1 MTYRLLSLGCQ
12 MNTSD
17 AERIASVLE
26 GAGFAEASSE
36 AQADLLGVVACSVRQ
51 KAIDRVYGRIHEW
64 NRWKAQRPL
73 LTFVSGCILP
83 EDEAKFLRLFDLV
96 FRIDDLPQLPEMIR
110 TSGVVTPAA
119 VDAALQP
126 GRSVTLGHA
135 DRFWGITPRY
145 GSRHAAFV
153 PIQNGCDKFCTFCAV
168 PYTRGR
174 EVSRPARDVLREVE
188 ELLGRGYRNI
198 TLLGQNV
205 NSYGRDRPGA
215 EPTFA
220 ALLDEVGALCDAA
233 AHKVWVYF
241 TSPHPADMSP
251 AVLERIAEH
260 DSLAKQIHLPMQSA
274 DDKVLIRMNRNH
286 RLDQYRAVV
295 RNIRATL
302 PTATLFTDI
311 IVGFCGE
318 TDAQFERTRR
328 AMEEFAFDMAYI
340 AMYSP
345 RPGGGGGALAGRRAV
360 AREEASPAG
369 AVRGAAGDRAAP
381 QPALGRPHGRGAGGS
396 RGPQARPAGRAYRG
410 KSTGPL
416 PGRLGPDRQP
426 PHHRCDARTAA
437 VAGRGTRGS
446 GGARCFLKASLIAQ
460 CVGLARRSVH
470 PGQWQSRVLFAGVA
484 PVHGASA
491 GVERRGSRGRSAAR
505 RSGLRVLARPARA
518 GPPVAHLSE

>member
-17 AERIASVLE
+17 AERIAAVLE
-26 GAGFAEASSE
+26 GAGFAEAQSE

-119 VDAALQP
+119 IDAALHP
-126 GRSVTLGHA
+126 GRSVTLNHT

-145 GSRHAAFV
+145 GSAHAAYV

-174 EVSRPARDVLREVE
+174 EVSRPAADVLREVE
-188 ELLGRGYRNI
+188 ELLARGYRSI

-215 EPTFA
+215 EPSFA
-220 ALLDEVGALCDAA
+220 ALLGEVGARCDAA
-233 AHKVWVYF
+233 AQKVWVYF

-251 AVLERIAEH
+251 AVLERIAEY
-260 DSLAKQIHLPMQSA
+260 DSLATQIHLPMQSA

-295 RNIRATL
+295 DNIRTML
-302 PTATLFTDI
+302 PAATLFTDI

-318 TDAQFERTRR
+318 TEEQFERTRR
-328 AMEEFAFDMAYI
+328 AMEEFAFRHGLRRHVFA
-340 AMYSP
+340 AA
-345 RPGGGGGALAGRRAV
+345 RGGGGALAGRRA
-360 AREEASPAG
+360 AGGEEAAVAG
-369 AVRGAAGDRAAP
+369 AVRGAAGDRPAP
-381 QPALGRPHGRGAGGS
+381 QPALGGAHGGGAGRG
-396 RGPQARPAGRAYRG
+396 RGPQAGAADRPHRG
-410 KSTGPL
+410 PR
-416 PGRLGPDRQP
+416 PGALRRRPRPDRHP
-426 PHHRCDARTAA
+426 RGGGRDPRAAA
-437 VAGRGTRGS
+437 VAGRRAAGGRGA
-446 GGARCFLKASLIAQ
+446 GRAG
-460 CVGLARRSVH
+460 
-470 PGQWQSRVLFAGVA
+470 RVLKV
-484 PVHGASA
+484 
-491 GVERRGSRGRSAAR
+491 RRPICSTPPTGES
-505 RSGLRVLARPARA
+505 RPA
-518 GPPVAHLSE
+518 

>member
-26 GAGFAEASSE
+26 GAGFAEATSE

-119 VDAALQP
+119 IDAALRP
-126 GRSVTLGHA
+126 SRSVTLNHT
-135 DRFWGITPRY
+135 DQFWGITPRY
-145 GSRHAAFV
+145 GSDHAAFV

-174 EVSRPARDVLREVE
+174 EVSRPASDVLREVE
-188 ELLGRGYRNI
+188 ELLARGYRSI

-220 ALLDEVGALCDAA
+220 ALLDEVGELCDAA
-233 AHKVWVYF
+233 LHKVWVYF

-295 RNIRATL
+295 ENIRATL
-302 PTATLFTDI
+302 PAATLFTDV

-318 TDAQFERTRR
+318 TEEQFERTRL
-328 AMEEFAFDMAYI
+328 AMEEFAFDMAYV

-345 RPGGGGGALAGRRAV
+345 RPGAAAARWADDVPLAEKKRRLQVLSDVLQETALRRNRRWEGRTVEVLVEAEDRKPGLLIGRTEGRVPVRFAAGAELIGTHVAVEVTRARPLSLEGELPV
-360 AREEASPAG
+360 AASPA
-369 AVRGAAGDRAAP
+369 ALAA
-381 QPALGRPHGRGAGGS
+381 S
-396 RGPQARPAGRAYRG
+396 
-410 KSTGPL
+410 
-416 PGRLGPDRQP
+416 
-426 PHHRCDARTAA
+426 
-437 VAGRGTRGS
+437 
-446 GGARCFLKASLIAQ
+446 
-460 CVGLARRSVH
+460 
-470 PGQWQSRVLFAGVA
+470 
-484 PVHGASA
+484 
-491 GVERRGSRGRSAAR
+491 
-505 RSGLRVLARPARA
+505 
-518 GPPVAHLSE
+518 

>member
-17 AERIASVLE
+17 AERISAVLE
-26 GAGFAEASSE
+26 GAGFAEAPSE

-119 VDAALQP
+119 IDAALQP
-126 GRSVTLGHA
+126 GRAVTLNHT

-145 GSRHAAFV
+145 GSDHAAYV

-174 EVSRPARDVLREVE
+174 EVSRPAADVLREVE
-188 ELLGRGYRNI
+188 ELLERGYRSI

-220 ALLDEVGALCDAA
+220 ALLGEVGARCDAA
-233 AHKVWVYF
+233 VQKVWVYF
-241 TSPHPADMSP
+241 TSPHPADMAP

-295 RNIRATL
+295 ENIRATL

-318 TDAQFERTRR
+318 TEEQFERTRL

-345 RPGGGGGALAGRRAV
+345 RPGAAAARWPDDVPQAEKKRRLQV
-360 AREEASPAG
+360 LSDVLQENRP
-369 AVRGAAGDRAAP
+369 AP
-381 QPALGRPHGRGAGGS
+381 QPALGGPYGRGAGGG
-396 RGPQARPAGRAYRG
+396 RGPQAGPARRPHRGPRPGALRRRRRPDRKPRSRGRDARPA
-410 KSTGPL
+410 PL
-416 PGRLGPDRQP
+416 
-426 PHHRCDARTAA
+426 
-437 VAGRGTRGS
+437 AGRGAAGT
-446 GGARCFLKASLIAQ
+446 GGAGRILICRCCS
-460 CVGLARRSVH
+460 VAR
-470 PGQWQSRVLFAGVA
+470 
-484 PVHGASA
+484 
-491 GVERRGSRGRSAAR
+491 
-505 RSGLRVLARPARA
+505 
-518 GPPVAHLSE
+518 

>member
-1 MTYRLLSLGCQ
+1 MTYRLLALGCQ

-17 AERIASVLE
+17 TERIAAVLQ
-26 GAGFAEASSE
+26 GAGFAEAE
-36 AQADLLGVVACSVRQ
+36 EERQADLLGVVACSVRQ

-64 NRWKAQRPL
+64 NRWKRERPL

-96 FRIDDLPQLPEMIR
+96 FRIDDLPQLPELIR

-126 GRSVTLGHA
+126 GRSVTLHHT
-135 DRFWGITPRY
+135 DQFWGITPRY
-145 GSRHAAFV
+145 GSAHAAYV

-174 EVSRPARDVLREVE
+174 EVSRPAGDVLREVE
-188 ELLGRGYRNI
+188 ALVARGCRSI

-220 ALLDEVGALCDAA
+220 ALLGEVGALCDAA
-233 AHKVWVYF
+233 PQQVWVYF

-260 DSLAKQIHLPMQSA
+260 PSLAKQIHLPMQSA

-295 RNIRATL
+295 ERIRALL

-318 TDAQFERTRR
+318 TEEQFERTRQ

-345 RPGGGGGALAGRRAV
+345 RPGAAA
-360 AREEASPAG
+360 ARWPDD
-369 AVRGAAGDRAAP
+369 V
-381 QPALGRPHGRGAGGS
+381 
-396 RGPQARPAGRAYRG
+396 PQAEKKR
-410 KSTGPL
+410 
-416 PGRLGPDRQP
+416 RLQVLSAVLQQTALRHNRRWEG
-426 PHHRCDARTAA
+426 HTAA
-437 VAGRGTRGS
+437 VLVEAADRKPGVLIGRTEGRIPVRFA
-446 GGARCFLKASLIAQ
+446 GGADLI
-460 CVGLARRSVH
+460 GSHLE
-470 PGQWQSRVLFAGVA
+470 VA
-484 PVHGASA
+484 IT
-491 GVERRGSRGRSAAR
+491 R
-505 RSGLRVLARPARA
+505 ARPLSLEGKLAVPAVPAVPAALAA
-518 GPPVAHLSE
+518 G

>member
-26 GAGFAEASSE
+26 GAGFAEAPSE

-119 VDAALQP
+119 IDAAVQP
-126 GRSVTLGHA
+126 GRSVTLGHT
-135 DRFWGITPRY
+135 DQFWGITPRY
-145 GSRHAAFV
+145 GSEHAAFV

-174 EVSRPARDVLREVE
+174 EVSRPATDVLREVE
-188 ELLGRGYRNI
+188 GLLARGYRNI

-220 ALLDEVGALCDAA
+220 ALLDEVGARCDAA

-251 AVLERIAEH
+251 AVLEAIAAH
-260 DSLAKQIHLPMQSA
+260 GSLAKQIHLPMQSA

-295 RNIRATL
+295 ENIRAIL
-302 PTATLFTDI
+302 PAATLFTDI

-318 TDAQFERTRR
+318 TEEQFERTRL
-328 AMEEFAFDMAYI
+328 AMEEFVFDMAYI

-345 RPGGGGGALAGRRAV
+345 RPGAAAARWPDDVPLAEKKQRLQVLSGVLQETALRRNRRWEGRTVEVLVEAEDRKPGLLVGRTEGRVPVRFAGGAGLVGSHVAV
-360 AREEASPAG
+360 DVTR
-369 AVRGAAGDRAAP
+369 
-381 QPALGRPHGRGAGGS
+381 
-396 RGPQARPAGRAYRG
+396 ARPLSLEGELAV
-410 KSTGPL
+410 P
-416 PGRLGPDRQP
+416 
-426 PHHRCDARTAA
+426 AA
-437 VAGRGTRGS
+437 LA
-446 GGARCFLKASLIAQ
+446 AS
-460 CVGLARRSVH
+460 
-470 PGQWQSRVLFAGVA
+470 
-484 PVHGASA
+484 
-491 GVERRGSRGRSAAR
+491 
-505 RSGLRVLARPARA
+505 
-518 GPPVAHLSE
+518 